1 MQLSETITIYLA
13 IGAPFGVNFFLREQ
27 AGKGRARSVFKATG
41 ACLLWPLVA
50 LASFLARERTA
61 HGVGPRATTDAAE
74 STIDERTSFKIAA
87 AERQLFAALERV
99 RELGQATADKSED
112 LEQNVRAA
120 REGIEKYVGL
130 TLALAEARPDAQPAE
145 REMELCRIA
154 GRTGDDLL
162 LAGRCIHRRNVMR
175 LVTHQA
181 RSRTE
186 LLHNLAAVRE
196 IGNERLHASA
206 QDATAAR
213 HLSVAV
219 LRFYGQAI
227 NLLSLLEDETAA
239 MQASR
244 LLDAECARLR
254 RLEALRVG
262 VDKTA
267 VVNGKH
273 ALHNYGD
280 SATLVR
286 Q

>member
-13 IGAPFGVNFFLREQ
+13 IGAPFGVNFFLREK
-27 AGKGRARSVFKATG
+27 AGKGRARSAFKATG

-50 LASFLARERTA
+50 VASLLARERTA
-61 HGVGPRATTDAAE
+61 KGVAPRTTTNDAE
-74 STIDERTSFKIAA
+74 SAIDERTSVKIAA

-99 RELGQATADKSED
+99 RELGQATADRSED
-112 LEQNVRAA
+112 VEQNIRAA

-130 TLALAEARPDAQPAE
+130 TLALAEARPDAEPSE

-162 LAGRCIHRRNVMR
+162 LAGLCIHRRNVMR
-175 LVTHQA
+175 LTTHQA

-186 LLHNLAAVRE
+186 LLHSLAAVRE
-196 IGNERLHASA
+196 IGSDRPRASA

-213 HLSVAV
+213 HMSVAV
-219 LRFYGQAI
+219 LRFYAEAI

-239 MQASR
+239 MQAAR

-254 RLEALRVG
+254 RLEALSVG
-262 VDKTA
+262 VDETA